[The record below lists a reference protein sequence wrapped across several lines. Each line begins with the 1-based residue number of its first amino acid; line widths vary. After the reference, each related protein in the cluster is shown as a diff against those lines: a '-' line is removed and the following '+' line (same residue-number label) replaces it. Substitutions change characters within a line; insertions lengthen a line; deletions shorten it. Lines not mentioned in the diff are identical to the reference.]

1 MEQLLKRHE
10 EFIRYALFGI
20 AAVAADVLVYALTVD
35 HLGVRLS
42 NAASWL
48 SALIVAFITNKYWVF
63 HRGKEGFPQF
73 LREFFEFTAARL
85 AGLLVQ
91 VWGTDALI
99 RKGFQRPLLG
109 IRGGVA
115 KLFTTVIVIALNYLF
130 SKFLV
135 FRPREVQS

>member
-1 MEQLLKRHE
+1 MGQLLKRQE

-20 AAVAADVLVYALTVD
+20 AAVAADVLVYALTVG
-35 HLGVRLS
+35 HLGIRLA
-42 NAASWL
+42 NALSWL
-48 SALIVAFITNKYWVF
+48 AALVAAFITNKYWVF
-63 HRGKEGFPQF
+63 HRGKEGP
-73 LREFFEFTAARL
+73 AL

-91 VWGTDALI
+91 VWGTDALV

-109 IRGGVA
+109 IQGGAA
-115 KLFTTVIVIALNYLF
+115 KLLTTVIVIALNYFF

>member
-1 MEQLLKRHE
+1 MKQLLKRHE

-20 AAVAADVLVYALTVD
+20 AAVAADVFVYALTVN

-48 SALIVAFITNKYWVF
+48 AALIVAFLTNKYWVF
-63 HRGKEGFPQF
+63 HRGKEGIPQF
-73 LREFFEFTAARL
+73 LREFLEFTAARL

-109 IRGGVA
+109 IRGGAA
-115 KLFTTVIVIALNYLF
+115 KLLTTIVVIALNYLF